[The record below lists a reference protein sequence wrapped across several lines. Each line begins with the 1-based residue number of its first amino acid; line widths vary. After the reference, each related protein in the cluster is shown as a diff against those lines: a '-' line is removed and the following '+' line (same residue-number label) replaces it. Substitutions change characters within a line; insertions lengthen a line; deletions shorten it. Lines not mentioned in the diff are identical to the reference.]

1 MYKTFGKSARPL
13 VVRHNFDKTVRKM
26 WLSDMQKIGVAF
38 CAGGGLFLT
47 LGVLMFFD
55 RSLLAMGNV
64 RMNTQCFYVY
74 ADLSRS
80 CSLSA
85 SP

>member
-1 MYKTFGKSARPL
+1 MLIAILTKIE
-13 VVRHNFDKTVRKM
+13 
-26 WLSDMQKIGVAF
+26 IGVAF

-64 RMNTQCFYVY
+64 RKETHEIRKMLRCGRYC
-74 ADLSRS
+74 L
-80 CSLSA
+80 LSA
-85 SP
+85 